1 MKNICFQMNRKAWI
15 VALTILSVAF
25 PALAQKITVTGTV
38 TDATGEPLIGASVL
52 VKGTMSGTATDI
64 DGNYRIQADSNGT
77 LTFSYVGYNIQD
89 VAIEGRTTLNV
100 VMKENTV
107 MLNEVVAIGYGVV
120 KKSDATGSVA
130 VIKPD
135 EISAGIATSTQDLL
149 VGASPGVV
157 VTTKGGDPTGNAD
170 IRIRGGNSLTASN
183 NPLIVIDGVPMTNQS
198 NAGGTNVMTMVN
210 PQDIESL
217 TVLKDA
223 SATAIYGSRAS
234 NGVIIITT
242 KKGQAGKPKVSFAA
256 NFHVNTAR
264 KTLDM
269 MNASELRSHV
279 VDMYGESV
287 AAERM
292 GDYNTDWQDE
302 IMRTSFSHDYAL
314 SVSGT
319 ANWLPY
325 RVSVSYTDNQGILKN
340 SGLQRTTT
348 GITLTPKFFDGLL
361 QITTN
366 LMGTYAK
373 SREAEKGAVG
383 TAISYN
389 PSRPVRYAYPT
400 TGNTGMTMFNG
411 YWNVTEANGNINPL
425 CSQNPVQMLNERR
438 NIGETYQGNGNIQF
452 DYALHFLPD
461 LHLNLN
467 LGFQVSK
474 NQSWNDT
481 APNSIMSWNDQNL
494 FNTSLT
500 NSNNETITAAGAGAR
515 TKWYELQRNTLLE
528 FYANYRKDFDEIK
541 SSLDVMAGYSWQR
554 FDYQGNS
561 RYFVNSAGFQTNG
574 APYVPYDPATGTY
587 TLNQFDES
595 LAGTLISGNPER
607 RWAEKL
613 MLISFYG
620 RLNYTFDDTYLLTF
634 TLRDDG
640 SSRFSK
646 DTRWGLF
653 PSLALGWK
661 FVNMDFMEDVREIMN
676 EGKLRLGWGI
686 TGQQDL
692 QTSYLPYLPVYIS
705 SYETGFQYLSHQHS
719 TSDNPVWIDP
729 LYPRPYD
736 SGIKWEETTT
746 WNVGVDLGFLNNR
759 INLSADWY
767 LRETKDLLCEG
778 FFAGAATSN
787 FLLRNV
793 GNMRN
798 TGVEIN
804 LTARP
809 VVTRDF
815 TWTTSF
821 NAAYNHNKV
830 TKLDGDKNDMSNGN
844 TPSGISTPLRYFIVG
859 QPINTFMV
867 YEQVYDNHG
876 DPLPG
881 QYVDQNNDGQ
891 INDADKIMYHTADPD
906 WTFNWNN
913 TFNYKNW
920 DFGIALRASLGN
932 YNYNGPRFS
941 NTRLSN
947 VMTNNVQINNLMC
960 GEYLFPAD
968 TDLNNLVLSNYWIE
982 NASFIRCDNI
992 SVGYTFNNLLK
1003 DKLNLRLFGVVQNP
1017 FVITKYKGL
1026 DPEVFGGIDNDVYPR
1041 PITVTLGLTA
1051 TF

>member
-1 MKNICFQMNRKAWI
+1 MKNICYQMNRKAWL
-15 VALTILSVAF
+15 VALMVISIAF
-25 PALAQKITVTGTV
+25 PALAQKITVSGTV

-52 VKGTMSGTATDI
+52 VKGTMEGTATDI
-64 DGNYRIQADSNGT
+64 DGNYRIEADANGT
-77 LTFSYVGYNIQD
+77 LTFSYVGYNIMD
-89 VAIEGRTTLNV
+89 VAIEGRTTVNV
-100 VMKENTV
+100 VMQENSV

-130 VIKPD
+130 IIKPD
-135 EISAGIATSTQDLL
+135 EIAAGIATSTQDLL

-157 VTTKGGDPTGNAD
+157 VTTKGGNPTGNAN

-183 NPLIVIDGVPMTNQS
+183 DPLIVIDGVPMTNQS
-198 NAGGTNVMTMVN
+198 NAGGTNALTMVN
-210 PQDIESL
+210 PQDIESM

-242 KKGQAGKPKVSFAA
+242 KKGQSGAPKVSFAA
-256 NFHVNTAR
+256 NFHLNTAR

-269 MNASELRSHV
+269 MSASQLRAHV
-279 VDMYGESV
+279 VEQLGEEV
-287 AAERM
+287 AARTM
-292 GDYNTDWQDE
+292 GNSNTDWQDE
-302 IMRTSFSHDYAL
+302 VLRTSFSHDYAL
-314 SVSGT
+314 SVSGSL
-319 ANWLPY
+319 NWLPY
-325 RVSVSYTDNQGILKN
+325 RVSASYTDNQGIIKN
-340 SGLQRTTT
+340 SGLQRTTA

-361 QITTN
+361 QVTAN
-366 LMGTYAK
+366 LNGTYAK
-373 SREAEKGAVG
+373 SREADMGAIG
-383 TAISYN
+383 TALSYN

-400 TGNTGMTMFNG
+400 VGDAGMTMFNG
-411 YWNVTEANGNINPL
+411 YWNITEENGNINPL

-438 NIGETYQGNGNIQF
+438 NVGETYQGNGNIQL

-481 APNSIMSWNDQNL
+481 AANSIMSWNDQNL
-494 FNTSLT
+494 YNTRIT
-500 NSNNETITAAGAGAR
+500 NDQNGFVSAAGAATR
-515 TKWYELQRNTLLE
+515 KKWYELQRNTLLE
-528 FYANYRKDFDEIK
+528 FYANYRKDFEEIK
-541 SSLDVMAGYSWQR
+541 STLDVMAGYSWQR
-554 FDYQGNS
+554 FDYHGRD
-561 RYFVNSAGFQTNG
+561 RYFVNSAGFKTYNS
-574 APYVPYDPATGTY
+574 PYVPFDRLTETY
-587 TLNQFDES
+587 TLDRYANS
-595 LAGTLISGNPER
+595 LAGTLIAGNTAG

-620 RLNYTFDDTYLLTF
+620 RINYTFDDTYLLTF

-646 DTRWGLF
+646 DNRWGLF

-661 FVNMDFMEDVREIMN
+661 FLNMDFMEDVREYMN

-692 QTSYLPYLPVYIS
+692 NTSYLPYLPVYIS
-705 SYETGFQYLSHQHS
+705 SYQDGFHYLAHSNTGN
-719 TSDNPVWIDP
+719 TPVWINP

-746 WNVGVDLGFLNNR
+746 WNVGLDLAFLNNR
-759 INLSADWY
+759 INFSADWY

-778 FFAGAATSN
+778 FFAGMATSN

-798 TGVEIN
+798 TGVELN

-815 TWTTSF
+815 TWTTAI

-830 TKLDGDKNDMSNGN
+830 TKLTGDNSEMSNAN
-844 TPSGISTPLRYFIVG
+844 TPVGIGTPLRYFIVG
-859 QPINTFMV
+859 EPMNTFMV
-867 YEQVYDNHG
+867 YEQVYDKHG
-876 DPLPG
+876 DPIPG
-881 QYVDQNNDGQ
+881 QYVDQNNDGA
-891 INDADKIMYHTADPD
+891 ITDADKIKYHSADPD
-906 WTFNWNN
+906 WTFNWTN

-920 DFGIALRASLGN
+920 DFGITLRASLNN
-932 YNYNGPRFS
+932 YNYNGPRFA

-947 VMTNNVQINNLMC
+947 LLSNQIQVNNLMR

-968 TDLNNLVLSNYWIE
+968 TDVNNLVLSNYWIE

-1003 DKLNLRLFGVVQNP
+1003 NKLNLRLFGVVQNP
-1017 FVITKYKGL
+1017 FVITKYKGI

>member
-1 MKNICFQMNRKAWI
+1 MKNICYQMNRKAWL
-15 VALTILSVAF
+15 VALMVISIAF
-25 PALAQKITVTGTV
+25 PALAQKITVSGTV

-52 VKGTMSGTATDI
+52 VKGTMEGTATDI
-64 DGNYRIQADSNGT
+64 DGNYRIDADANGT
-77 LTFSYVGYNIQD
+77 LTFSYVGYNIMD
-89 VAIEGRTTLNV
+89 VAIEGRTTVNV
-100 VMKENTV
+100 VMQENSV

-130 VIKPD
+130 IIKPD
-135 EISAGIATSTQDLL
+135 EIAAGIATSTQDLL

-157 VTTKGGDPTGNAD
+157 VTTNGGNPTGNAN

-183 NPLIVIDGVPMTNQS
+183 DPLIVIDGVPMTNQS
-198 NAGGTNVMTMVN
+198 NAGGTNALTMVN
-210 PQDIESL
+210 PQDIESM
-217 TVLKDA
+217 TILKDA

-242 KKGQAGKPKVSFAA
+242 KKGQSGAPKVSFAA
-256 NFHVNTAR
+256 NFHLNTAR

-269 MNASELRSHV
+269 MNASQLRQHV
-279 VDMYGESV
+279 VEQLGEEVAARTMGES
-287 AAERM
+287 
-292 GDYNTDWQDE
+292 NTNWQDE
-302 IMRTSFSHDYAL
+302 VLRTSFSHDYAL
-314 SVSGT
+314 SVSGSL
-319 ANWLPY
+319 NWLPY
-325 RVSVSYTDNQGILKN
+325 RVSASYTDNQGIIKN
-340 SGLQRTTT
+340 SSLQRTTA

-361 QITTN
+361 QITAN
-366 LMGTYAK
+366 LNGTYAK
-373 SREAEKGAVG
+373 SREADMGAIG

-400 TGNTGMTMFNG
+400 VGDSGMTMFNG
-411 YWNVTEANGNINPL
+411 YWNITEENGSINPL

-438 NIGETYQGNGNIQF
+438 NVGETYQGNGNIQF

-481 APNSIMSWNDQNL
+481 KPNSIMSWNDQNL
-494 FNTSLT
+494 YNTRLT
-500 NSNNETITAAGAGAR
+500 NDAGGFVSAAGAGAR
-515 TKWYELQRNTLLE
+515 NKWYELQRNTLLE

-541 SSLDVMAGYSWQR
+541 STLDVMAGYSWQR
-554 FDYQGNS
+554 FDYHGRS
-561 RYFVNSAGFQTNG
+561 RYFVNSAGFKTYDS
-574 APYVPYDPATGTY
+574 PYVPFDPETGTY
-587 TLNQFDES
+587 TLDRYANS
-595 LAGTLISGNPER
+595 LAGTLVAGNTAN

-620 RLNYTFDDTYLLTF
+620 RINYTFDDTYLLTF

-646 DTRWGLF
+646 DNRWGLF

-661 FVNMDFMEDVREIMN
+661 FLNMDFMEDVREYMN

-692 QTSYLPYLPVYIS
+692 NTSYLPYMPVYLS
-705 SYETGFQYLSHQHS
+705 SFQDGFRYLAHS
-719 TSDNPVWIDP
+719 NNSAEPVWINP

-736 SGIKWEETTT
+736 AGIKWEETTT
-746 WNVGVDLGFLNNR
+746 WNVGLDLAFLNNR
-759 INLSADWY
+759 INFSADWY

-778 FFAGAATSN
+778 FFAGMATSN

-798 TGVEIN
+798 TGVELN

-815 TWTTSF
+815 TWTTSI

-830 TKLDGDKNDMSNGN
+830 TKLTGDNSEMSNAN
-844 TPSGISTPLRYFIVG
+844 TPVGIGTPLRYFIVG
-859 QPINTFMV
+859 EPMNTFMV
-867 YEQVYDNHG
+867 YEQVYDKHG
-876 DPLPG
+876 DPVPG
-881 QYVDQNNDGQ
+881 QYVDQNGDGA
-891 INDADKIMYHTADPD
+891 ITDADKIKYHTADPD
-906 WTFNWNN
+906 WTFNWTN

-920 DFGIALRASLGN
+920 DFGITLRASLNN
-932 YNYNGPRFS
+932 YNYNGPRFA

-947 VMTNNVQINNLMC
+947 LLTNQIQVNNLMR

-968 TDLNNLVLSNYWIE
+968 TDVNNLVLSNYWIE

-1003 DKLNLRLFGVVQNP
+1003 NKLNLRLFGVVQNP
-1017 FVITKYKGL
+1017 FVITKYKGI